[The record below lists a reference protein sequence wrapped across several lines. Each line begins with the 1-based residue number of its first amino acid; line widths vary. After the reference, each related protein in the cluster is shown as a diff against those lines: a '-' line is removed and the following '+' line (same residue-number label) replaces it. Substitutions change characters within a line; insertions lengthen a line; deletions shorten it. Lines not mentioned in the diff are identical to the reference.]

1 MNTIDKLIFIINSI
15 SFLNLIFNKN
25 LLYDFI
31 CLLLIQLSFYYY
43 YIQEKTLFKII
54 INNKLTIKNIIV
66 NQNTEKI
73 NKINIIFGIYL
84 SILFLYKIYLKYI

>member
-1 MNTIDKLIFIINSI
+1 MNTVDKLIFIINII
-15 SFLNLIFNKN
+15 SFFTLIFNKN

-31 CLLLIQLSFYYY
+31 CLFLIQLSFYYY
-43 YIQEKTLFKII
+43 YIQEKTLFKIL

-73 NKINIIFGIYL
+73 NKINIILGIYI
-84 SILFLYKIYLKYI
+84 SILFLYKIYLIYI